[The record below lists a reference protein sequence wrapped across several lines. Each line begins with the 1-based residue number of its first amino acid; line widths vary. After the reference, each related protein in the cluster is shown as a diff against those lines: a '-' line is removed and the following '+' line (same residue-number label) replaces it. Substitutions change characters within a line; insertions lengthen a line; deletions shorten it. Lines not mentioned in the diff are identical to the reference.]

1 MRDINIK
8 NMTAATFD
16 QHYAIGQRTPGETQM
31 NDPSENTAELSVA
44 KELSLIGTTVPRY
57 FFTSSGRRL
66 A

>member
-1 MRDINIK
+1 
-8 NMTAATFD
+8 
-16 QHYAIGQRTPGETQM
+16 M
-31 NDPSENTAELSVA
+31 NDPSENTAELSVP